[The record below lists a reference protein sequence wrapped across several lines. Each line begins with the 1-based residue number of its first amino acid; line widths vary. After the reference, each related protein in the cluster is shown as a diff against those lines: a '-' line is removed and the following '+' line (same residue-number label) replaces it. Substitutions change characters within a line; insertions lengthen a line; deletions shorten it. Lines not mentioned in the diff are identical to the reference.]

1 MTLQTVNWIM
11 SFGEEYLTLEIKN
24 RVPGFYKTVDI
35 AYIKANKK
43 YVFRVTWSKKL
54 R

>member
-1 MTLQTVNWIM
+1 M

-24 RVPGFYKTVDI
+24 QIPGSDKTADI
-35 AYIKANKK
+35 AYIKAKKK